1 MFLRFE
7 VVFNVNQI
15 TCCSNQ
21 VVPGGTHNFTPGKQ
35 GGPLRASYRCV
46 GVRWGAM
53 GCGGVGDNEIDRQF
67 QRVCFRVRQ
76 SMTKQ

>member
-1 MFLRFE
+1 M
-7 VVFNVNQI
+7 NQI

-35 GGPLRASYRCV
+35 GGAA
-46 GVRWGAM
+46 VRVLSLCWGAM

>member
-1 MFLRFE
+1 M
-7 VVFNVNQI
+7 NQI

-35 GGPLRASYRCV
+35 RGGGCARLIVVLGCDR
-46 GVRWGAM
+46 VRWRAM
-53 GCGGVGDNEIDRQF
+53 GCGGVGDKEIDRQF

>member
-1 MFLRFE
+1 
-7 VVFNVNQI
+7 
-15 TCCSNQ
+15 
-21 VVPGGTHNFTPGKQ
+21 
-35 GGPLRASYRCV
+35 
-46 GVRWGAM
+46 M

>member
-1 MFLRFE
+1 M
-7 VVFNVNQI
+7 NQI

-35 GGPLRASYRCV
+35 RGAAVRVLSLCWGAIGCD

-53 GCGGVGDNEIDRQF
+53 GCGGVGDKEIDRQF